1 MIGLEN
7 KSTSCSFGLN
17 IEGSREVLRK
27 ISLAMILQKT
37 TQHVFGHITQALTER
52 ILSAGNAVWISNLKS
67 NPLQLYVKGI
77 SPRASEVCYME
88 L

>member
-7 KSTSCSFGLN
+7 KSTSWSFGLN
-17 IEGSREVLRK
+17 IGSSREVLRK

-37 TQHVFGHITQALTER
+37 TQHVFGHITQALT
-52 ILSAGNAVWISNLKS
+52 VWISNLKS
-67 NPLQLYVKGI
+67 NPLQLYVKEI